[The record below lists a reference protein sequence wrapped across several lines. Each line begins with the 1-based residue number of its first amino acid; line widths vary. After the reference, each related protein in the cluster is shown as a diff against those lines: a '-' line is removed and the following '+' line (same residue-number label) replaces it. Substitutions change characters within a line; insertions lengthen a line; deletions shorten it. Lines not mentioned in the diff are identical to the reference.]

1 MDKTTHKSLTTE
13 GHTVIE
19 DGKQY
24 YIIGKNKIK
33 ITEHFPAD
41 GKQLDELITDLIIQK
56 IKEKAAE
63 IS

>member
-1 MDKTTHKSLTTE
+1 MNNIPTQ
-13 GHTVIE
+13 GQTVIE

-41 GKQLDELITDLIIQK
+41 GKQLDELITDMITQK
-56 IKEKAAE
+56 IKEKAAV

>member
-1 MDKTTHKSLTTE
+1 MNIPTQGK
-13 GHTVIE
+13 TVIE
-19 DGKQY
+19 DGEQY
-24 YIIGKNKIK
+24 FIMGKNKIK

-41 GKQLDELITDLIIQK
+41 GKQLDELITDLITQK